1 MTTTTPVHFTM
12 AGKTKPDPSPDI
24 SANHGFL
31 MLGMKNLYLCHL
43 PMYFMPAHTYQS
55 IVEAEI
61 EDSIWE
67 NYLKI
72 KRETP
77 SKPLIILNDEPMS
90 LEGLVNSNSFL
101 GQIFFSNENGDPVG
115 ATLGSTKV
123 TIKKKLLFERL
134 FKDSPDYPE
143 NLEYYLFGTNMDWH
157 LSHYISKAPNFEQEL
172 DISISGTDEVMEN
185 GITKISLP
193 SEKEK
198 NRQPIKGDPLTKNE
212 YTVTMQNGKELEISI
227 VNRFWINNAMLN
239 LKMPEQ

>member
-1 MTTTTPVHFTM
+1 MTTPIHFTM

-43 PMYFMPAHTYQS
+43 PMYFMPAHTFQS
-55 IVEAEI
+55 ILEAEV

-67 NYLKI
+67 NYLKL
-72 KRETP
+72 KRENP
-77 SKPLIILNDEPMS
+77 SKPLIVFNDKPMS

-101 GQIFFSNENGDPVG
+101 GRVFFANENGDPVG
-115 ATLGSTKV
+115 DTLGSTKV
-123 TIKKKLLFERL
+123 TIKKKLLFEQL
-134 FKDSPDYPE
+134 FKNSPDYPV
-143 NLEYYLFGTNMDWH
+143 NLEYYLFGTNTDWH

-172 DISISGTDEVMEN
+172 DISILGTEEVKEN
-185 GITKISLP
+185 EITKISFP

-198 NRQPIKGDPLTKNE
+198 SRQPITSDPLTKNK
-212 YTVTMQNGKELEISI
+212 YTVTMQNSKEFEISI

-239 LKMPEQ
+239 LPM

>member
-1 MTTTTPVHFTM
+1 MIMTMPIHFTM
-12 AGKTKPDPSPDI
+12 AGKTKPDPSPEI

-43 PMYFMPAHTYQS
+43 PMYFMPAHIYQS

-67 NYLKI
+67 NCLKI

-77 SKPLIILNDEPMS
+77 SKPLIILNDKPMS

-101 GQIFFSNENGDPVG
+101 GQIFFANENGDPVG

-123 TIKKKLLFERL
+123 TVKKKLLFEQL
-134 FKDSPDYPE
+134 FENSPDYPE

-172 DISISGTDEVMEN
+172 DISILGTDEVTVN
-185 GITKISLP
+185 GITKISFP

-198 NRQPIKGDPLTKNE
+198 SRQPIKSDPLIKNE
-212 YTVTMQNGKELEISI
+212 YTVTTQNGKELEISI
-227 VNRFWINNAMLN
+227 VNRFWINNVMLN
-239 LKMPEQ
+239 LPM